1 MWRWQSKG
9 VCDAI
14 PGLCSREGRAGL
26 PGGQGGAARAGGAA
40 GQAGQPEGGQ
50 GGRVTLPL
58 KGWLTE
64 VLSPSSEVGTGR

>member
-9 VCDAI
+9 VRDAI

-40 GQAGQPEGGQ
+40 RGWAGGTSDLAPQGMADRGSFPEQ
-50 GGRVTLPL
+50 
-58 KGWLTE
+58 
-64 VLSPSSEVGTGR
+64 

>member
-9 VCDAI
+9 VRDAI

-40 GQAGQPEGGQ
+40 RGWA